1 MASKVSRIAY
11 TSSVLTLGSSS
22 LQRIEATNLRLQR
35 RFSEIEGFIKK
46 LGDVDE
52 TPQLSAISVHVKTP
66 KISLMQLN
74 AALMK
79 NAEVGQRKWS
89 SIGVD
94 EWIQAG
100 RWWMMKVCLSQMM
113 LLIRYIA
120 NYVLVVLVRLK

>member
-35 RFSEIEGFIKK
+35 RFSEIEAFIKK

-52 TPQLSAISVHVKTP
+52 TPRLSAISVLVETP

-100 RWWMMKVCLSQMM
+100 RWWMMKVCLSQMI